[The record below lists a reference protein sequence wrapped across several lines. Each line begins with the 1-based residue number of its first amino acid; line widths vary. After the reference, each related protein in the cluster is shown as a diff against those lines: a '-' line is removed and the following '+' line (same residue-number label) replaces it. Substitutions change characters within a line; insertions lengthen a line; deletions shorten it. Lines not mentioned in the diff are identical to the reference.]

1 MPLVPIGKLKI
12 TTGGFEEDEEK
23 DLEEVAL
30 RVAEEALKEESSAG
44 EDIKEFV
51 IPMGWTVLSPLCVSW
66 FTYSETVTFLQGIV
80 YTLIPLS
87 PLQGSGNIIPMDWS
101 PTVLIVD
108 A

>member
-51 IPMGWTVLSPLCVSW
+51 IPMG
-66 FTYSETVTFLQGIV
+66 
-80 YTLIPLS
+80 
-87 PLQGSGNIIPMDWS
+87 
-101 PTVLIVD
+101 
-108 A
+108 